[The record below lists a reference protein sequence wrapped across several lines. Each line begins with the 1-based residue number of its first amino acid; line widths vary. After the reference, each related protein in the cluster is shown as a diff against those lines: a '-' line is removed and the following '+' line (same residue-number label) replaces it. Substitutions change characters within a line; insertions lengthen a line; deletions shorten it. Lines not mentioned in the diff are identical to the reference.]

1 MEAAAPPPTPPP
13 AQHVQGTRR
22 VDVGNVI
29 SETFSMYGAH
39 AGVLLGSAVV
49 IFGII
54 GILNGIFYDE
64 GGILFSLLINVLN
77 VVGGT
82 IYAGMVVRV
91 VQHARQGTAATVGQT
106 FESVLPVLLTLIVN
120 GFLKGIA
127 VAIGFLLLIV
137 PGIFLAT
144 MWAVTGPA
152 IVVERAGIIDA
163 FQRSWDLVKGQFW
176 PVLGAYVIAYLILI
190 VAGIVAGIIGV
201 AIGSLV
207 AIILLTILFSIIA
220 APVLALVSAIIF
232 FDLGG
237 GQAAAAPAAPA
248 APPPPPTAPAA

>member
-1 MEAAAPPPTPPP
+1 MEAAAPPPAPPP
-13 AQHVQGTRR
+13 AGAAPPARR
-22 VDVGNVI
+22 VDVGTVI
-29 SETFSMYGAH
+29 SETFSMYGSH

-54 GILNGIFYDE
+54 GIFNGIFYDE
-64 GGILFSLLINVLN
+64 GGIIFSLLSNVLN
-77 VVGGT
+77 VVGST

-91 VQHARQGTAATVGQT
+91 VQHARQGTSASVGQT
-106 FESVLPVLLTLIVN
+106 FESVMPVLLTLIVN
-120 GFLKGIA
+120 GLLKGIA
-127 VAIGFLLLIV
+127 VAIGLLLLIV

-176 PVLGAYVIAYLILI
+176 PVLGAYVIAFLILA
-190 VAGIVAGIIGV
+190 VGVIVAGIIGV
-201 AIGSLV
+201 AIGSLI
-207 AIILLTILFSIIA
+207 AIILLTIVFSIIA
-220 APVLALVSAIIF
+220 APVVALVSAIIF

-248 APPPPPTAPAA
+248 QPPQPPPAPAA